1 MFVVSDTSPL
11 TNLLAIERL
20 QLLSRLY
27 DTVAIPEAV
36 LQEISVNSAEDEVQN
51 GLIAEDELQSLD
63 WVEIMRVANRDLVE
77 SLLLELDLGEA
88 EAISLAVETD
98 AELLLIDERK
108 GRNVAKQMGVRTAGL
123 IGALVEAKQKD
134 IIPAVKPIL
143 ERLKMNA
150 GFWISD
156 GLFNQVLRKVGE
168 DS

>member
-36 LQEISVNSAEDEVQN
+36 LEEISVNSAEDEVQH
-51 GLIAEDELQSLD
+51 GLIVEEELQGLG
-63 WVEIMRVANRDLVE
+63 WVEIMKVVNRDLVE

-88 EAISLAVETD
+88 EAISLAVEAN

-108 GRNVAKQMGVRTAGL
+108 GRDVAKQMGVRTTGL
-123 IGALVEAKQKD
+123 IGILVEAKQKD
-134 IIPAVKPIL
+134 VIPSVKPIL
-143 ERLKMNA
+143 ERLKNVA

-156 GLFNQVLRKVGE
+156 DLFKQVLREVGE